1 MFFEDTKLLREGTIT
16 TLLENLSNQSKLG
29 WRIYS

>member
-1 MFFEDTKLLREGTIT
+1 MFFEDTKLLREGTIP